1 MSDSPAP
8 APREGNKTTIY
19 LLSVVAVLLVVIVA
33 IVIVT
38 QQSKTVTQ
46 AADTTDQ
53 GTSATATGSTG
64 AMPGVGQ
71 STGAAFDP
79 ATATKVP
86 ASEKPDAYVKRYYES
101 ILGKKWD
108 VAFKMQP
115 AASQAGGSV
124 SDFEQTQTG
133 YGMTAFK
140 VITSN
145 EQGDAAT
152 VEVEQDLGANGMWG
166 VVWSF
171 VKYQNGWVVQSR
183 KVQMKQ

>member
-8 APREGNKTTIY
+8 APRGGNKTTVY
-19 LLSVVAVLLVVIVA
+19 LLAVVAVLLVVIVA
-33 IVIVT
+33 IVIAT
-38 QQSKTVTQ
+38 QQNKTVTQ
-46 AADTTDQ
+46 TPGTTNP
-53 GTSATATGSTG
+53 GTSTATSSTG
-64 AMPGVGQ
+64 SMPGVGQ

-86 ASEKPDAYVKRYYES
+86 SGEKPDAYVKRYYES
-101 ILGKKWD
+101 ILAKKWD

-124 SDFEQTQTG
+124 TDFEQTQTG

-140 VITSN
+140 VITAN
-145 EQGDAAT
+145 EQGDAST

-171 VKYQNGWVVQSR
+171 AKYQNGWVVQSR
-183 KVQMKQ
+183 QVQMKQ